1 MNVYLNLTHFRC
13 PNSVVY
19 YVFWILIFMMIVIV
33 VPFQAI
39 AKIEAELGH
48 KINPDEDED
57 EDMDQHND
65 DEDDL
70 SWSSNIFPH
79 SVVRTKHSWI
89 KMTLPKIIFLFFGSS
104 NDWKHLNLKTVAKLV
119 MYKAVFWLLKS
130 RQLISAVG
138 LIISVNYFK
147 RKIIFYSMQCSNT
160 VILLKPW
167 TYQNFKG
174 INFFRFS

>member
-1 MNVYLNLTHFRC
+1 MCTWIWRTLDALTQLFTM
-13 PNSVVY
+13 Y
-19 YVFWILIFMMIVIV
+19 FDFWILIFMMIVIV

-79 SVVRTKHSWI
+79 SVVCTKHSWI
-89 KMTLPKIIFLFFGSS
+89 KITLSKIIFLFFRV
-104 NDWKHLNLKTVAKLV
+104 K
-119 MYKAVFWLLKS
+119 
-130 RQLISAVG
+130 
-138 LIISVNYFK
+138 
-147 RKIIFYSMQCSNT
+147 
-160 VILLKPW
+160 
-167 TYQNFKG
+167 
-174 INFFRFS
+174 